1 MKRLVSFTAAVL
13 AAFVLYCGEAAAQD
27 PVPKVINGG
36 VLNSKAVS
44 LPKPAYPVEAREAKA
59 EGAVAVDVEIDEN
72 GEVVGAVA
80 QWQDQAV
87 KRAEDGSPLEIR
99 EVHPALRAAA
109 EEAARAAK
117 FSPTLLSGEPV
128 RVKGR
133 IVYNFVAG
141 DGPMATKGRGINGGV
156 LNGKAKTLPSA
167 VYPAAALAV
176 QAEGAVAVQITID
189 EQGRVVNAAAVSG
202 HPLLRAAAV
211 EAAKLATFAPT
222 LLSGQPVKVSGVLTY
237 NFVAQ

>member
-1 MKRLVSFTAAVL
+1 MKRIVTVAAAVL
-13 AAFVLYCGEAAAQD
+13 AAFVLYCGETTAQD
-27 PVPKVINGG
+27 PAQRVINGG
-36 VLNSKAVS
+36 VLSGKAVN
-44 LPKPAYPVEAREAKA
+44 LPKPAYPVEAREAQA

-72 GEVVGAVA
+72 GEVVSATA

-87 KRAEDGSPLEIR
+87 KRSDDGSPLEIK

-109 EEAARAAK
+109 EEAARGAK

-141 DGPMATKGRGINGGV
+141 AGPTATKGNAVNGGV
-156 LNGKAKTLPSA
+156 LNGKARILPA
-167 VYPAAALAV
+167 PVYPPAALAV
-176 QAEGAVAVQITID
+176 GAGGAVSVQVTIN
-189 EQGRVVNAAAVSG
+189 EKGEVESATAVSG

-211 EAAKLATFAPT
+211 EAARQAKFSPT
-222 LLSGQPVKVSGVLTY
+222 LMDGQPIKLSGVVTY